1 MEAPNSQANQSQL
14 CKLSKD
20 SESSPPNGGCHYK
33 AGRKTV
39 NASKAF
45 KMTKNYGKSKQASRN
60 GKSAICIFVKPEAKQ
75 SIIAALAEGGY
86 GISFQEGIT
95 NLINEL
101 LSRHHKSPIT

>member
-1 MEAPNSQANQSQL
+1 M
-14 CKLSKD
+14 
-20 SESSPPNGGCHYK
+20 
-33 AGRKTV
+33 
-39 NASKAF
+39 
-45 KMTKNYGKSKQASRN
+45 MTKSYGKAQQASRY

-101 LSRHHKSPIT
+101 LCKHNKSPIT